1 MRIHAATL
9 YDLVAP
15 VYERVLTPLH
25 DLGVSRAVERALGAG
40 PTSVLDVGIGPGR
53 GVALLSG
60 NGRRVVGVDVS
71 RRMLRLADAH
81 LSAERARASLT
92 RANAL
97 ALPFRSG
104 SFDAVVSTYLLDV
117 LSDAEMAAALRELV
131 RVLSPGGR
139 LVLGTMALPNHLTH
153 QVWMAAYRALPEL
166 VGHSRPADPHPY
178 LRAQPLRV
186 LREEHVKGW
195 VGMRV
200 VTTVK
205 TG

>member
-1 MRIHAATL
+1 MIHATKL

-25 DLGVSRAVERALGAG
+25 DMGISRVVERALSAR
-40 PTSVLDVGIGPGR
+40 PESVLDVGIGPGR

-60 NGRRVVGVDVS
+60 NGRRVVGVDAS
-71 RRMLRLADAH
+71 RRMLRLAGAH
-81 LSAERARASLT
+81 LTAERARAMLT
-92 RANAL
+92 QANAL
-97 ALPFRSG
+97 ALPFASG

-117 LSDAEMAAALRELV
+117 VSDAEVPGVLAELV

-139 LVLGTMALPNHLTH
+139 LVLGTMSLPNKFTH
-153 QVWMAAYRALPEL
+153 SMWMAAYRALPEL
-166 VGHSRPADPHPY
+166 VGHSRPADPHPH
-178 LRAQPLRV
+178 LVSQPVRV
-186 LREEHVKGW
+186 LREERVKGW

-200 VTTVK
+200 VTAVK

>member
-1 MRIHAATL
+1 MIRPATL

-25 DLGVSRAVERALGAG
+25 DLGVARAVQRALGAG
-40 PTSVLDVGIGPGR
+40 PESVLDVGIGPGR

-71 RRMLRLADAH
+71 RRMLRLADEH
-81 LSAERARASLT
+81 ITAERARASLT

-97 ALPFRSG
+97 ALPFRSA

-117 LSDAEMAAALRELV
+117 LTDAEVARALSELV

-139 LVLGTMALPNHLTH
+139 LVLGTMALPNKLA
-153 QVWMAAYRALPEL
+153 QRVWMAAYHALPEL
-166 VGHSRPADPHPY
+166 VGHSRPADPHPH
-178 LRAQPLRV
+178 LRLQPLRV
-186 LREEHVKGW
+186 LREEKVKGW

-200 VTTVK
+200 LTTVK

>member
-1 MRIHAATL
+1 MIHATTL

-15 VYERVLTPLH
+15 VYERVLVPLH

-40 PTSVLDVGIGPGR
+40 PESVLDVGIGPGR

-60 NGRRVVGVDVS
+60 NGRRVVGVDAS

-81 LSAERARASLT
+81 LTAERVRASLM

-97 ALPFRSG
+97 ALPFRSA

-117 LSDAEMAAALRELV
+117 LTDAEIAPALNELI

-139 LVLGTMALPNHLTH
+139 LVLGTMALPNRLTH
-153 QVWMAAYRALPEL
+153 QMWMAAYRALPEL
-166 VGHSRPADPHPY
+166 VGHSRPADPHPH
-178 LRAQPLRV
+178 LRSQPIRV

-200 VTTVK
+200 LTTVK

>member
-1 MRIHAATL
+1 MIHASTL

-15 VYERVLTPLH
+15 VYERILTPLH
-25 DLGVSRAVERALGAG
+25 DLGVARAVERALGAG
-40 PTSVLDVGIGPGR
+40 PESVLDVGIGPGR

-71 RRMLRLADAH
+71 RRMLRLADEH
-81 LSAERARASLT
+81 ITAERARASLT

-117 LSDAEMAAALRELV
+117 LTDAEVAHALSELV

-139 LVLGTMALPNHLTH
+139 LVLGTMALPNKLAHR
-153 QVWMAAYRALPEL
+153 VWMAAYRALPEL
-166 VGHSRPADPHPY
+166 VGHSRPADPDPH
-178 LRAQPLRV
+178 LRSQPLRV
-186 LREEHVKGW
+186 LREESVKGW

-200 VTTVK
+200 LTTVK

>member
-1 MRIHAATL
+1 VIHATTL

-15 VYERVLTPLH
+15 VYERILTPLH
-25 DLGVSRAVERALGAG
+25 DLGISRATERALGAG
-40 PTSVLDVGIGPGR
+40 PESVLDVGIGPGR

-60 NGRRVVGVDVS
+60 NGRRVVGVDAS
-71 RRMLRLADAH
+71 RRMLRLADEH
-81 LSAERARASLT
+81 LAAERVRASLT

-117 LSDAEMAAALRELV
+117 LSDAEIPSVLTELV

-139 LVLGTMALPNHLTH
+139 LVLGTMALPNKLTH

-166 VGHSRPADPHPY
+166 VGHSRPANPHPY
-178 LRAQPLRV
+178 IRAQPLRV
-186 LREEHVKGW
+186 LQEEHVKGW

-200 VTTVK
+200 LTMVK
-205 TG
+205 VGP

>member
-1 MRIHAATL
+1 MHPAAL

-15 VYERVLTPLH
+15 VYERVLVPLH

-40 PTSVLDVGIGPGR
+40 PESVLDVGIGPGR

-71 RRMLRLADAH
+71 RQMLRLANAH
-81 LSAERARASLT
+81 ITAARARASLA

-117 LSDAEMAAALRELV
+117 LTDAEIVDALSELV

-139 LVLGTMALPNHLTH
+139 LVLGTVALPNNLTH
-153 QVWMAAYRALPEL
+153 RLWMAVYRAVPEL
-166 VGHSRPADPHPY
+166 VGHSRPVDPHPL
-178 LRAQPLRV
+178 LRSQPLRV
-186 LREEHVKGW
+186 LREEHVKAW

-200 VTTVK
+200 LTTVK